1 MVTYFLIV
9 IGLLIGLIS
18 LCFAVGCLIA
28 ASRENEM
35 PSIEDVERVH
45 EE

>member
-1 MVTYFLIV
+1 MVTYFLIF
-9 IGLLIGLIS
+9 IGLLIGLIG
-18 LCFAVGCLIA
+18 LCLAVGCIIA

-35 PSIEDVERVH
+35 PSIEDVEQVL